1 MISSDTRDEARTPRF
16 DASTLVDDA
25 LVRYPHTAIVFN
37 AFGIDTCC
45 GGGRSLAEAAQDD
58 GVKVEVLL
66 SALRDA
72 VARG

>member
-1 MISSDTRDEARTPRF
+1 MNNLYPAPPDARLDP
-16 DASTLVDDA
+16 A
-25 LVRYPHTAIVFN
+25 LTINEVLARHPHTAVVFN